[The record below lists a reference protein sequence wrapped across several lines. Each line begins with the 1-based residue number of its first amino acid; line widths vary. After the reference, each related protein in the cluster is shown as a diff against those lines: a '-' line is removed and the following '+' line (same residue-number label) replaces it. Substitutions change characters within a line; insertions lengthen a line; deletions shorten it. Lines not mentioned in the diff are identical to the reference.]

1 MKKHILLMITSLTC
15 LVLLFLL
22 VQPEGKPLVYI
33 FFPVVLMW
41 LFLYSVVQVIFGL
54 LFKERSLMRSILAF
68 VGVSFVVLLILLS
81 GVDQLTVTDIV
92 LSSGLVLVSSFYFY
106 RMWD

>member
-1 MKKHILLMITSLTC
+1 MIASFTA

-22 VQPEGKPLVYI
+22 VQPEGKPLIYI
-33 FFPVVLMW
+33 FFPVVLIW
-41 LFLYSVVQVIFGL
+41 LFLFSLVQIIFGM
-54 LFKERSLMRSILAF
+54 LFSERNLMRSIIAF

-92 LSSGLVLVSSFYFY
+92 LSSGLVIVSSFYFY
-106 RMWD
+106 RMWN